1 MREIANGSKICY
13 FLFAKKYEKEKEV
26 YDNIRAGLENM
37 HRSYTEEQKGDIT
50 EIIDNFNNHYILC
63 PLTERNV
70 KNMKCNEVIATSK
83 NAYYIKQIMPR
94 ENYDV
99 IREILY

>member
-1 MREIANGSKICY
+1 MEVKFVIFYLPKR
-13 FLFAKKYEKEKEV
+13 YEKEKEV

-37 HRSYTEEQKGDIT
+37 HRSYTEEQKDDIT
-50 EIIDNFNNHYILC
+50 EIVDNFNNHYILC